1 MLEVVTK
8 LLWVLVVG
16 AFAMGSWVTGIQL
29 TVNSQAS
36 EIVELKDTTSRLD
49 RTLSEDQKKIVEI
62 LGRMDE
68 RLKNIER
75 HKEAL

>member
-1 MLEVVTK
+1 MLEAITK

-16 AFAMGSWVTGIQL
+16 AFAMGGWVTGIQL
-29 TVNSQAS
+29 TVNSHAS